1 MKNYVQIEEKG
12 ILIRPV
18 RLYYDG
24 IGGDELYEITR
35 GIWKEKITH
44 LEMADYA
51 FTVIGF
57 KIRAVYKICS
67 WHKALET
74 EYHIRKDLYLL
85 NEDEIRNRYEF
96 LGEVDKNMQL
106 KYLKKDI
113 SHYFL
118 PGNARPVNYRNC

>member
-1 MKNYVQIEEKG
+1 MKNYVQIEENG
-12 ILIRPV
+12 IFIRPV

-35 GIWKEKITH
+35 GIWKVAERREK
-44 LEMADYA
+44 ADYA

-57 KIRAVYKICS
+57 KILAVYKIFS

-74 EYHIRKDLYLL
+74 EYHIREDLYLL
-85 NEDEIRNRYEF
+85 NQDGISNRYEF

-106 KYLKKDI
+106 KYLGKDV
-113 SHYFL
+113 SDYFS
-118 PGNARPVNYRNC
+118 PGNANPVKYINC